1 MRRKLTPAFVQK
13 PPLPEKGD
21 RVVYWDE
28 ALPGF
33 GLMVTKSG
41 HRSFVVQYRAGGV
54 SRRLTWKAVPHG
66 LSLDAARR
74 EARAVIG
81 DVTKGGD
88 PLTERRKAASAA
100 ENTLQSVAEEFL
112 AREGKRQRSYHQQR
126 AVLERLVYPSL
137 GSRQID
143 DIRRSDVARL
153 LDRIAD
159 ENGPRMADT
168 TLAFIRRIMNWHA
181 SRSDDFRSPIVRGMA
196 RTKPSQRRRQRI
208 LSDEELKAIWRAA
221 EAQRSP
227 FGRLVQFLLLT
238 ATRRT
243 EAAGMDLSEVSGS
256 EWTIPAKRYKTGLEL
271 LVPPSGAAQKILKE
285 TPRIGNRYA
294 FTNDGRRPLSGF
306 SKGKATFDGSL
317 SMITG
322 HPCPAHKAA
331 RRAAQIVQRPA
342 CDAAL
347 CTQPSKRLT
356 IIVLRTMRRLSRKYV
371 SSSLLVSAIV
381 GAVSGVVG
389 ISIAS

>member
-1 MRRKLTPAFVQK
+1 LIQ
-13 PPLPEKGD
+13 
-21 RVVYWDE
+21 
-28 ALPGF
+28 
-33 GLMVTKSG
+33 
-41 HRSFVVQYRAGGV
+41 
-54 SRRLTWKAVPHG
+54 
-66 LSLDAARR
+66 
-74 EARAVIG
+74 
-81 DVTKGGD
+81 
-88 PLTERRKAASAA
+88 
-100 ENTLQSVAEEFL
+100 
-112 AREGKRQRSYHQQR
+112 HQQR

-306 SKGKATFDGSL
+306 SKGKATFDAQCG
-317 SMITG
+317 ITG
-322 HPCPAHKAA
+322 WTLHDLRRTARSLMSRAGVSSDHAERALGHVLGGIRGTYDRHEYAA
-331 RRAAQIVQRPA
+331 E
-342 CDAAL
+342 
-347 CTQPSKRLT
+347 KRLAFEKLAGLIKL
-356 IIVLRTMRRLSRKYV
+356 IIDPQTNVTPLRDTKRS
-371 SSSLLVSAIV
+371 
-381 GAVSGVVG
+381 
-389 ISIAS
+389 

>member
-54 SRRLTWKAVPHG
+54 SRRLTWKAAPQG

-208 LSDEELKAIWRAA
+208 LSDE
-221 EAQRSP
+221 
-227 FGRLVQFLLLT
+227 
-238 ATRRT
+238 
-243 EAAGMDLSEVSGS
+243 
-256 EWTIPAKRYKTGLEL
+256 
-271 LVPPSGAAQKILKE
+271 
-285 TPRIGNRYA
+285 
-294 FTNDGRRPLSGF
+294 GF
-306 SKGKATFDGSL
+306 S
-317 SMITG
+317 
-322 HPCPAHKAA
+322 AA
-331 RRAAQIVQRPA
+331 YSCR
-342 CDAAL
+342 
-347 CTQPSKRLT
+347 S
-356 IIVLRTMRRLSRKYV
+356 
-371 SSSLLVSAIV
+371 
-381 GAVSGVVG
+381 
-389 ISIAS
+389 